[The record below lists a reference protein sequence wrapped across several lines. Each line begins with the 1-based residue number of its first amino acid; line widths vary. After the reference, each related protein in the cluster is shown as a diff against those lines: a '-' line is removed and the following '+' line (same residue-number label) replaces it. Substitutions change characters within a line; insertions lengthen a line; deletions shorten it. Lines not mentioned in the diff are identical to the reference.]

1 MPDGQP
7 HGSPQYTTIDGFRCY
22 APALAVDYGDYPS
35 GGFDVTAQIEAR
47 SFWCRTRNRVVRLM
61 FERFADRSRPLD
73 VLEIGCGTGNVLTA
87 LCGIPN
93 LRLTGSEIYLQ
104 GLRYARTRLPD
115 VEFIQLDATDI
126 PFRETFDVIG
136 AFDVLEHITDDEQV
150 IREVH
155 DALRSGGLF
164 IVTVP
169 QYQWMWS
176 HLDEIVHHKR
186 RYSRSELLSKL
197 RAAGFE
203 LLYTTSF
210 VTTLFPLMAALRLR
224 DRSRRVSPA
233 TATADFRSHVDLPA
247 SVNTLF
253 DWIMRIDDTLLKA
266 RLSLPFGGSLL
277 AVARRPNLHH

>member
-7 HGSPQYTTIDGFRCY
+7 DVSPPYTTIDGFRCY
-22 APALAVDYGDYPS
+22 APALAVDYGDYPRE
-35 GGFDVTAQIEAR
+35 GFDVTAEIEAR

-87 LCGIPN
+87 LRGIAN

-104 GLRYARTRLPD
+104 GLRHARTRLPD

-155 DALRSGGLF
+155 DALRPEGLF

-176 HLDEIVHHKR
+176 QLDEIVHHKR
-186 RYSRSELLSKL
+186 RYGRSALVSKL
-197 RAAGFE
+197 HAAGFDV
-203 LLYTTSF
+203 LYTTSF
-210 VTTLFPLMAALRLR
+210 VTTLFPLMAAIRLR
-224 DRSRRVSPA
+224 DKSRRVPPV
-233 TATADFRSHVDLPA
+233 TGTADFTSQVDLPA
-247 SVNTLF
+247 SLNTLF
-253 DWIMRIDDTLLKA
+253 DWVMRIDESLLKA
-266 RLSLPFGGSLL
+266 SLSLPFGGSLL
-277 AVARRPNLHH
+277 AVARRPHLHH